1 MNHPTKT
8 CNKCKKSKSKKDFY
22 NDRER
27 KDGLSYSCKS
37 CRSKYNKE
45 YQKQNKEQ
53 IQKQRKEYRIKNRA
67 EVLKQ
72 KKQYYENNKEQIQK
86 RQKEYEKSRRKS
98 DPLYRCITNTRAL
111 ISHSFS
117 NQNVSKKSKTFEI
130 LGCSPKWFY
139 EFWLEE
145 KYNPPHSHLDHIVP
159 ASLARDEQ
167 EVMLLNHYS
176 NFQVLSASD
185 NVKKGN
191 RYISLQGLNKV
202 LANHPNVKFIK
213 QIIKREGIEVR

>member
-1 MNHPTKT
+1 MSSKL
-8 CNKCKKSKSKKDFY
+8 CSVCKQEKPFVDFHRNKSKKDGY
-22 NDRER
+22 R
-27 KDGLSYSCKS
+27 KECKS
-37 CRSKYNKE
+37 CVHRYLSTYREKNKE
-45 YQKQNKEQ
+45 IISEKGKEYYKLNAERIKDRNSKWQRKNKDY
-53 IQKQRKEYRIKNRA
+53 RKEYN
-67 EVLKQ
+67 
-72 KKQYYENNKEQIQK
+72 KK
-86 RQKEYEKSRRKS
+86 
-98 DPLYRCITNTRAL
+98 YRTERLSKDAVFRCYTNTRAL
-111 ISHSFS
+111 IGHSYKYKGIDK
-117 NQNVSKKSKTFEI
+117 NSKTSNI

-159 ASLARDEQ
+159 VSVARDEQ

-202 LANHPNVKFIK
+202 LANHPNVNFIK
-213 QIIKREGIEVR
+213 RIIKREGIEVR